1 MNVGSM
7 KMTLIKSAKAQLDM
21 HKSLGRRSKL
31 SIIQVAELLDI
42 VSGKTEPSDV
52 HASIFID
59 NSFSLN

>member
-1 MNVGSM
+1 
-7 KMTLIKSAKAQLDM
+7 MTLIKSAKAQLDM